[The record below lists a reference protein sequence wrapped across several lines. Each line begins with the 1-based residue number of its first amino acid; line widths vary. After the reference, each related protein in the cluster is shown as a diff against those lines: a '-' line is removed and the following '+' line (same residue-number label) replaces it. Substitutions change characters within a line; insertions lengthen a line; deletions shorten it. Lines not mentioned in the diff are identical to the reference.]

1 MHASYIYDK
10 KKKCAMKTLKELKNR
25 LEKLNLGRLLNS
37 EKSKKNEPRTLITA
51 STFDDEDLFMFI

>member
-1 MHASYIYDK
+1 
-10 KKKCAMKTLKELKNR
+10 MKTLKELKNR
-25 LEKLNLGRLLNS
+25 LEKLNFGRLLNS